1 MQQSSSHSKPQGEA
15 KDWGLLKFF
24 LFGGFLFLTL
34 GVSLAN
40 EALTRFGMQDNYVVL
55 FSLAFTVAVLLLI
68 RNLFIIG
75 LVTFGV
81 IVMNLPEATLVAYN
95 LDQDVLLAVVCA
107 IILVPSAYSMVFK

>member
-1 MQQSSSHSKPQGEA
+1 MQQSASQAKPQSEA
-15 KDWGLLKFF
+15 KDWGLLKAF

-40 EALTRFGMQDNYVVL
+40 EALTRFGMQENYFAL
-55 FSLAFTVAVLLLI
+55 FSLAFAVAVLLLI
-68 RNLFIIG
+68 RNLFIIA

-81 IVMNLPEATLVAYN
+81 IAMNLPEATLVSYN

-107 IILVPSAYSMVFK
+107 IILVPSVYSMVFK